1 MKFNNKYIF
10 IAIIFNSCA
19 NIQFPSGGEKDIY
32 PPRIIKTIPENFS
45 VNTSPKKITFYFDEF
60 IQNNNLENKI
70 LISPPLNK
78 NEYEIK
84 LKPNEIELVFSSN
97 LKKNTTYNINLNSGI
112 IDYNEGNILENYLYK
127 FSTGKKI
134 DSINFK
140 GKIYPTEKN
149 TLSEK
154 LVIGIYE
161 IIDKKKISI
170 NIDSPNYIGIINKKG
185 EFIFNNIKKG
195 IYKLIAF
202 NDINNN
208 FVYDKYSE
216 NIAFFDEIINFEDSV
231 YPKIWL
237 FNEFVPFEL
246 ISKNNGFPLFW
257 VYNQKI
263 EKSNIFCNDERL
275 KIKNKNL
282 SDTICVWPTN
292 YFADSITIFNKI
304 YNNTDSIKFLNV
316 KPNNLDVKPYIIS
329 KSEIKITEFE
339 DIKIHFSSPL
349 IKIDSSKIKVFNDS
363 LDINYSLIK
372 NDFNL
377 IFNFNKEE
385 GKDYTI
391 DIPDSSI
398 FTYANTSFEKKTIS
412 IKIYNNENLSNLKI
426 NLLNCNQNYIIQLIN
441 NNKIVRSN
449 FNTNEFKN
457 IPIGKYMLKLI
468 IDENKNMIWD
478 PGDFD
483 KNTLP
488 EKVFFYKNIIELK
501 NNWDNEIDWI
511 I

>member
-1 MKFNNKYIF
+1 M
-10 IAIIFNSCA
+10 
-19 NIQFPSGGEKDIY
+19 
-32 PPRIIKTIPENFS
+32 
-45 VNTSPKKITFYFDEF
+45 
-60 IQNNNLENKI
+60 
-70 LISPPLNK
+70 
-78 NEYEIK
+78 
-84 LKPNEIELVFSSN
+84 
-97 LKKNTTYNINLNSGI
+97 
-112 IDYNEGNILENYLYK
+112 
-127 FSTGKKI
+127 
-134 DSINFK
+134 
-140 GKIYPTEKN
+140 
-149 TLSEK
+149 
-154 LVIGIYE
+154 
-161 IIDKKKISI
+161 
-170 NIDSPNYIGIINKKG
+170 
-185 EFIFNNIKKG
+185 
-195 IYKLIAF
+195 
-202 NDINNN
+202 
-208 FVYDKYSE
+208 
-216 NIAFFDEIINFEDSV
+216 
-231 YPKIWL
+231 
-237 FNEFVPFEL
+237 
-246 ISKNNGFPLFW
+246 
-257 VYNQKI
+257 
-263 EKSNIFCNDERL
+263 
-275 KIKNKNL
+275 

-501 NNWDNEIDWI
+501 KNWDNEIDWI